1 MKEKKIICIVQARM
15 SSTRLPGK
23 VLKPILEKQTCIELL
38 LKRLSLSKT
47 IDNIIVATSDQ
58 KSDEPLAE
66 ELNKLGFYFSKKD
79 NLIISIKYVLKNLEN
94 YSQTRDVV
102 QKYYNWKITIF

>member
-1 MKEKKIICIVQARM
+1 MLIHFKGNK
-15 SSTRLPGK
+15 
-23 VLKPILEKQTCIELL
+23 
-38 LKRLSLSKT
+38 
-47 IDNIIVATSDQ
+47 D
-58 KSDEPLAE
+58 

-102 QKYYNWKITIF
+102 QKYYNWKITIDTTAEIYDKLLG